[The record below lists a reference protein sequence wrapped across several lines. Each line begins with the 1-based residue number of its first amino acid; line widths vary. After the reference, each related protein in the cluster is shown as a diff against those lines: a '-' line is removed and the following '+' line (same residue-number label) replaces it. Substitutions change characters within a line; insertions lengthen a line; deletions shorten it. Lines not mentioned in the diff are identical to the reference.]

1 MPEDVALVGFDY
13 VDFLDVLGYP
23 LTVVSRP
30 TSEMGSIAM
39 QLLLDRING
48 EDNKAYQRIM
58 LQSYL

>member
-1 MPEDVALVGFDY
+1 MALVGFDY